1 MKGLG
6 MATAAAVTIVMFAGN
21 KASAQLPSVVQLPS
35 FQTFSYSGS
44 VVVPDRG
51 TTSLGGVRSS
61 ATLSRRRPGA
71 RGFARNQ
78 ANSGLS
84 LSATIIDLDEMDRQI
99 RGRADQV
106 MNGPQ
111 AINADGTLRSRRR
124 IDPVE
129 EGKSLVRFAR
139 RQYREGNKSES
150 FATYQMAIG
159 VLDGKLR
166 ELARAEFRRVFGE
179 AADQSLRMASR
190 RR

>member
-6 MATAAAVTIVMFAGN
+6 IMTAAVVGAVAMGWNA
-21 KASAQLPSVVQLPS
+21 ASAQIPSVVQLPS

-61 ATLSRRRPGA
+61 AMSSQRRLGA
-71 RGFARNQ
+71 RAFGRNQ
-78 ANSGLS
+78 ANAGLS
-84 LSATIIDLDEMDRQI
+84 VSATIIDLDEMDRQI
-99 RGRADQV
+99 LGA
-106 MNGPQ
+106 GPQ
-111 AINADGTLRSRRR
+111 ALNPDGSLRKRRG

-129 EGKSLVRFAR
+129 EGKTLVRFAR
-139 RQYREGNKSES
+139 KQYREGRRSES
-150 FATYQMAIG
+150 FATYQMAIS
-159 VLDGKLR
+159 VLDGRLR
-166 ELARAEFRRVFGE
+166 ELAQAEFRRVFGE

>member
-6 MATAAAVTIVMFAGN
+6 IVTAAVASVVTFGCNA
-21 KASAQLPSVVQLPS
+21 ASAQLPSVVQLPS
-35 FQTFSYSGS
+35 FQTFSYTGS

-61 ATLSRRRPGA
+61 AMSLQRRPGA
-71 RGFARNQ
+71 RAFGRNQ
-78 ANSGLS
+78 ANAGLS
-84 LSATIIDLDEMDRQI
+84 VSATIIDLDEMDRQI
-99 RGRADQV
+99 RGGV
-106 MNGPQ
+106 PQ
-111 AINADGTLRSRRR
+111 ALNPDGTVKRRR

-139 RQYREGNKSES
+139 KQYRQGQQSES

-159 VLDGKLR
+159 ILDGKLR
-166 ELARAEFRRVFGE
+166 ELAQAEFRRVFGE
-179 AADQSLRMASR
+179 AADQTLRMASR

>member
-1 MKGLG
+1 MKGLR
-6 MATAAAVTIVMFAGN
+6 MATAAAVTIVTLAV
-21 KASAQLPSVVQLPS
+21 KEAPAQIPSVVQLPS
-35 FQTFSYSGS
+35 FRTFSYTGS

-61 ATLSRRRPGA
+61 ATFSQRRPGA
-71 RGFARNQ
+71 RAFSRNQ
-78 ANSGLS
+78 ANAGLAA
-84 LSATIIDLDEMDRQI
+84 SATIIDLDEMDRQI
-99 RGRADQV
+99 RGPADRAIP
-106 MNGPQ
+106 GPQ
-111 AINADGTLRSRRR
+111 VINADGTLRIRRR

-139 RQYREGNKSES
+139 KQYREGNRSES